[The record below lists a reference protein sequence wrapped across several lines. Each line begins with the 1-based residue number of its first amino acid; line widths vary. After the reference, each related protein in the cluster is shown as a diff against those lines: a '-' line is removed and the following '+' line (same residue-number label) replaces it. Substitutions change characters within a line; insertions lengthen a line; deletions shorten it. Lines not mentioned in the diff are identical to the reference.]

1 MPTSSRPPEAR
12 RSSSRVSSIAS
23 AASDSLRAMGDGSGD
38 SSGERAAA
46 WAPPREDSRGT
57 TNGLL
62 EGAAAAGP
70 ARGGGANIVAVAVGG
85 AGGAEGLA
93 GGAPQQV
100 PAGGA
105 PSAEDPRRGT
115 SGERVRGERLPPA
128 GEASSSEEGVAKALA
143 STFSSTP
150 GSMPACEMT
159 TTTVRSWS
167 RTVRKM
173 SPSAP
178 PTPLSLSRAPAGRAC
193 LSEPPICSS
202 VRSSPICRLQQVR
215 KWRPYSKRW
224 KPRTSALSMPRSSS
238 SRTGMVRKISLEGKG
253 VWRKRATDAVRRW
266 RSV

>member
-1 MPTSSRPPEAR
+1 
-12 RSSSRVSSIAS
+12 
-23 AASDSLRAMGDGSGD
+23 MGDGSGD

-46 WAPPREDSRGT
+46 WAPPRECCPREESRGT
-57 TNGLL
+57 TSGPL
-62 EGAAAAGP
+62 EGGAAAGP
-70 ARGGGANIVAVAVGG
+70 ARGGGANIVAVVAVGG

-93 GGAPQQV
+93 GWAPQQPPGV

-105 PSAEDPRRGT
+105 PSAEEPRRGT

-178 PTPLSLSRAPAGRAC
+178 PTPLGLSRASAGSAC

-253 VWRKRATDAVRRW
+253 VWRKRPTHAVRRW